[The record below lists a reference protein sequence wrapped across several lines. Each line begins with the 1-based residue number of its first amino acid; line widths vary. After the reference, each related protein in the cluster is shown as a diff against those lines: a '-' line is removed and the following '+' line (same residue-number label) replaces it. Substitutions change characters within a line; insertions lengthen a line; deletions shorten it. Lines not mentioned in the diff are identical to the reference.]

1 MKAGV
6 HGLNSGAP
14 CGACICSFM
23 TVSGISRRAAQLT
36 CRGTSLL
43 LLFRTPIRQA
53 MSGGEPA
60 GPPRLRLFIAQRP
73 PDNKQRLNQQ
83 DQVRNFLD
91 QLLDTGLVLD
101 RPDLATLSGGSARSA
116 TRMYSSMDEIL
127 RIDSY
132 SSGAN
137 LERCTSEVTPSRLT
151 TGIGAC
157 IRS

>member
-1 MKAGV
+1 MIKGIRISNEGRRPWIEQRCALRRLYLLV
-6 HGLNSGAP
+6 HDGFRYIAASRSAYVSRNNSATSVPHSNPTGDEW
-14 CGACICSFM
+14 
-23 TVSGISRRAAQLT
+23 RRT
-36 CRGTSLL
+36 
-43 LLFRTPIRQA
+43 
-53 MSGGEPA
+53 PA

-83 DQVRNFLD
+83 DQVRKFLD
-91 QLLDTGLVLD
+91 QLLDTGLVLG

-137 LERCTSEVTPSRLT
+137 LERCTS
-151 TGIGAC
+151 
-157 IRS
+157 